1 MTKLTRRELNKLLK
15 YAPKT
20 RDELL
25 GKLLTEVDR
34 GSSEALA
41 LAYLISELCPDD
53 RTTKHVFE
61 RLTEVE

>member
-25 GKLLTEVDR
+25 GQLLREVDR

-41 LAYLISELCPDD
+41 FAYLIHELCPED

-61 RLTEVE
+61 ELVEVE